1 MLVWRPRKEAGRE
14 MKSPGLPQ
22 PLDWIAIGPATPIEL
37 TASSTRSGFVCL
49 VDPLASFQV
58 TPQCSLQCLGATTV
72 QWDGHTAPDNADR
85 TTALESSNRTWEGG
99 RRVKL
104 WEVLWQ

>member
-1 MLVWRPRKEAGRE
+1 

-72 QWDGHTAPDNADR
+72 QWDGHTAPDIADR
-85 TTALESSNRTWEGG
+85 TTALESSNKTWEGG